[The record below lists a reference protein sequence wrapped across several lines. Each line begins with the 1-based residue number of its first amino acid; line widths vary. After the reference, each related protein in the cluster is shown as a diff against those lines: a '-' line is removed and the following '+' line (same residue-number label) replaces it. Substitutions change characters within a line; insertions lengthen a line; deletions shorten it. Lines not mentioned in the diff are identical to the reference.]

1 MSHQIKISVKVYK
14 NMKEN
19 IKKVIFDSNLKQLEN
34 KREQQK
40 GNYVGDI
47 Q

>member
-40 GNYVGDI
+40 GNYVGDT